1 MFDKCRLLNMS
12 MLGPVVEIVAAAAV
26 VVGVS
31 SAYT

>member
-12 MLGPVVEIVAAAAV
+12 MLGPVVEIVAAAV